1 MIGKWHGEPFRDF
14 KSKKWYITF
23 EVDEAPTI
31 FDKLKDK
38 VLSIKVKE
46 FKESRSD
53 RQNRLLWEC
62 IGQIASELRTDK
74 WDVYLK
80 MLRRYGKFTY
90 ICVIPEAVEEI
101 KKQWRECEEL
111 GEVNINGRKSVQLLC
126 YFGSSTYDKKEFS
139 VLMDGVISEMKEMG
153 LTTPS
158 ERELEQVIES
168 WGINTANQ

>member
-1 MIGKWHGEPFRDF
+1 MIGRWHGEPFRDF

-31 FDKLKDK
+31 FDKLREK
-38 VLSIKVKE
+38 VLSITIKE
-46 FKESRSD
+46 FKENRTD

-62 IGQIASELRTDK
+62 IGQIAAELRADK

-80 MLRRYGKFTY
+80 MLRRYGKYTY
-90 ICVIPEAVEEI
+90 ICVIPEAVEAI
-101 KKQWRECEEL
+101 KKQWRECEEI
-111 GEVNINGRKSVQLLC
+111 GDIDINGRKSVQLLC

-158 ERELEQVIES
+158 ERELERYIEA
-168 WGINTANQ
+168 WKNGK